1 VSPSIA
7 SRGSTSHH
15 RVTKGWTN
23 MAKLTL
29 GSVAV
34 IVLAGTVVL
43 VFDAGSYMVSSRLNR
58 DAEIT
63 GNSAS
68 APNAPGRIKA
78 HEGSN
83 HPTPD
88 RAAVGLDQRSAR
100 GSAEAAL
107 AGLARVQGSQGTCS
121 QA

>member
-1 VSPSIA
+1 
-7 SRGSTSHH
+7 
-15 RVTKGWTN
+15 VTKGWTN

-43 VFDAGSYMVSSRLNR
+43 VFYAGSYMVSSRLNR